1 MSADGDPSTAGAE
14 TGATSGSVAG
24 RSLTRRGWVAVAV
37 VAVCVV
43 LGVAFGRRALDAV
56 ALPLVLAVLA
66 ATVVT
71 RRATPPAVDRQLPDD
86 DHVGRGGEVTLAFD
100 VSTPTSGTVTD
111 TVGEGLDVEG
121 NDRRTTIGDEPVTYR
136 VRYGRR
142 GVHRLGP
149 LSVTVQDVLGL
160 ARTRFEYPRHDTVT
174 VYPRVHELRGVT
186 RSRLVA
192 LAGSAP
198 DREREEFDRLRE
210 YRPGDDLRDVHW
222 RSSAKRPADD
232 LVVKEFLAQ
241 EEIDDV
247 WIAVE
252 PGAGRV
258 DLAAEVAASL
268 VVHLLAAGLS
278 VDLTTPT
285 EAGGEPLAGPRGRRR
300 LLERLAVLR
309 EGDLGP
315 ATRDADVYVD
325 TGPEPTVQIGDMETT
340 PAALLGLGDEADDG
354 DDGDD
359 TDADAAVADGPG
371 GADDERPTAADGGR
385 RDRGDRR

>member
-1 MSADGDPSTAGAE
+1 MSTGDEPPAVGGETTVAE
-14 TGATSGSVAG
+14 ATSGSVAE
-24 RSLTRRGWVAVAV
+24 RSLTRRGWVAVGV

-43 LGVAFGRRALDAV
+43 LGLAFGRRALDAV
-56 ALPLVLAVLA
+56 ALPLLLAVVA
-66 ATVVT
+66 AVVVT
-71 RRATPPAVDRQLPDD
+71 RRTTSPVVERRLPDA
-86 DHVGRGGEVTLAFD
+86 DHVGRGGEVALHFD
-100 VSTPTSGTVTD
+100 VATPTTGVVTD
-111 TVGEGLDVEG
+111 AVEAGLAATG
-121 NDRRTTIGDEPVTYR
+121 NDRRTTVDDEPITYE
-136 VRYGRR
+136 VRYDER
-142 GVHRLGP
+142 GVHRVGP

-160 ARTRFEYPRHDTVT
+160 AHTRFEYPERDTVT

-210 YRPGDDLRDVHW
+210 YEPGDDLRDVHW

-232 LVVKEFLAQ
+232 LVVKAFLAL

-252 PGAGRV
+252 PDPGHA
-258 DLAAEVAASL
+258 DIAAEVAASV

-278 VDLTTPT
+278 VALTTPS
-285 EAGGEPLAGPRGRRR
+285 ESAGGPVAGPRGRRR

-315 ATRDADVYVD
+315 GAREADIYVD
-325 TGPEPTVQIGDMETT
+325 AGPEPTVRIGDMETT
-340 PAALLGLGDEADDG
+340 PAALLGLHDDVAS
-354 DDGDD
+354 DP
-359 TDADAAVADGPG
+359 AA
-371 GADDERPTAADGGR
+371 RTASGQPAATDGGR
-385 RDRGDRR
+385 GGDRP

>member
-1 MSADGDPSTAGAE
+1 MSAGDGPTAVGEAAE
-14 TGATSGSVAG
+14 GSVAE
-24 RSLTRRGWVAVAV
+24 RSLTRRGWVAVCV

-43 LGVAFGRRALDAV
+43 FGVAFGRRALDAV
-56 ALPLVLAVLA
+56 ALPLLLAVLA
-66 ATVVT
+66 AVVVT
-71 RRATPPAVDRQLPDD
+71 RRATPPAVRRRLPAD
-86 DHVGRGGEVTLAFD
+86 DHVGRGGEVALTFD
-100 VSTPTSGTVTD
+100 AETPTTGGVSDAVEDGLAATGNDART
-111 TVGEGLDVEG
+111 TVGD
-121 NDRRTTIGDEPVTYR
+121 DPVTYDL
-136 VRYGRR
+136 RYEAR
-142 GVHRLGP
+142 GVHGVGL

-160 ARTRFEYPRHDTVT
+160 ARTRFEYPQRDTVT

-210 YRPGDDLRDVHW
+210 YEPGDDLRDVHW

-232 LVVKEFLAQ
+232 LVVKAFLAQ

-247 WIAVE
+247 WIGVE
-252 PGAGRV
+252 PGADGV

-278 VDLTTPT
+278 VTLTTPS
-285 EAGGEPLAGPRGRRR
+285 ESAGDPVAGPRGRRR

-315 ATRDADVYVD
+315 GAREADLYVE
-325 TGPEPTVQIGDMETT
+325 TGPEPTVRVGDLETT
-340 PAALLGLGDEADDG
+340 PAALLGLD
-354 DDGDD
+354 
-359 TDADAAVADGPG
+359 DADADANADSD
-371 GADDERPTAADGGR
+371 ADSIADTPTGTTDTRPTAADGGR
-385 RDRGDRR
+385 RGDRP